1 MISLSDTKNSR
12 KVSQVK
18 MKEQGFPLTM
28 SLQNML
34 FSTIWMIRMITF
46 DGHGLTRTDGKL
58 NLSEHSHE
66 LIDVYAV
73 NHFH

>member
-12 KVSQVK
+12 KVSLVK
-18 MKEQGFPLTM
+18 MMEQGFPLTM

-34 FSTIWMIRMITF
+34 FSTIWMIRTIRF
-46 DGHGLTRTDGKL
+46 DGHGLIRTDGKL
-58 NLSEHSHE
+58 NLSEHSQE

-73 NHFH
+73 HQFH